1 MTCAVNIGGIARSAD
16 EWSFQTTT
24 GSWHPGVCNFL
35 MADGAVRTV
44 SVDISD
50 AVLSNLGDRR
60 DGSSEAL
67 P

>member
-1 MTCAVNIGGIARSAD
+1 
-16 EWSFQTTT
+16 
-24 GSWHPGVCNFL
+24 